1 MAWFTPFIVPMAIG
15 ALSSMATGRSP
26 IEGAAVG
33 AATQGLLGGI
43 DFGGASNLFS
53 SGAGTVAT
61 SAPTLGGLTLEGART
76 GAVGGAL
83 SGGASAG
90 LSTSLPATT
99 GEYSSIYGGNSAL
112 QNYDAGMNYAAASG
126 GPQSTIGGPVNVPMK
141 SDYRGMTAGL
151 DYPDYASQVSKA
163 PTNGY
168 VYNPNE
174 IETMANIREF
184 GSMTGT
190 GDAVTNE
197 PLFGGLI
204 GDDMS
209 ASDVMGYTQL
219 ANAAY
224 NRQTETPL
232 VDTPDLGK
240 ITRKEVNPSEG
251 TLLAINV
258 PSSDIDKKIRFYG

>member
-15 ALSSMATGRSP
+15 ALSSMASGRNAL
-26 IEGAAVG
+26 EGAAIG
-33 AATQGLLGGI
+33 AATQGLLGGV

-53 SGAGTVAT
+53 GGAGTVAT

-83 SGGASAG
+83 SSGASAG

-112 QNYDAGMNYAAASG
+112 QNYDMGMG
-126 GPQSTIGGPVNVPMK
+126 GIQSQIGGPVNVPMA
-141 SDYRGMTAGL
+141 SNYRSMTAGL
-151 DYPDYASQVSKA
+151 DYPDYASQVSQA

-209 ASDVMGYTQL
+209 TSDLMGYTQL

-258 PSSDIDKKIRFYG
+258 PRSDIDKKIRFYG

>member
-15 ALSSMATGRSP
+15 ALSSMASGRNA
-26 IEGAAVG
+26 IEGAAIG
-33 AATQGLLGGI
+33 AATQGLLGGV

-53 SGAGTVAT
+53 GGAGTVAT

-83 SGGASAG
+83 SSGASAG
-90 LSTSLPATT
+90 LSTSLPQTA
-99 GEYSSIYGGNSAL
+99 GQASSIYGGDAAL
-112 QNYDAGMNYAAASG
+112 QNYDMGMG
-126 GPQSTIGGPVNVPMK
+126 GIQSQIGGPVNVPMA
-141 SDYRGMTAGL
+141 SNYRGMTAGL
-151 DYPDYASQVSKA
+151 DYPDYASQVSQA

-174 IETMANIREF
+174 IETMDNIREF

-197 PLFGGLI
+197 PLFDGLI

-209 ASDVMGYTQL
+209 ANDLMGYTQL

-240 ITRKEVNPSEG
+240 ITRKEVSPSEG